1 MSYEKVSYVRVC
13 EYCGKQYVAHRK
25 DSKHCSKKCKDIT
38 LRLRKGIK
46 CNPNTEPFH
55 KECAVCGNAFNT
67 FREVQVTCLSDCAK
81 KYHQRFR
88 GRKPPK
94 EPKACDVCGIVFI
107 PRWDSQATCGNEQCK
122 REHKKAY
129 NAKVNLE
136 KSKNKKI
143 VNYILTECKFCGDV
157 FYADE
162 RVGQKYCSKECARR
176 ASNKRHDKRIPK
188 ERRVDT
194 ITLQRLFKR
203 DGGKCYLCG
212 CDCDFT
218 AWRFSENG
226 NKYPDD
232 RYPTIDHVKPIAAGG
247 LDSWDNVRLACW
259 KCNTKKSDKI
269 VSVDPIGKEFA
280 YSVSAK
286 KAAKRTAQYTL
297 DGQLVRIWEST
308 AQIRRETG
316 LNDSHIQNVC
326 RRYGS
331 NTGNAYG
338 YHWEYIDEQPKRK
351 NEQRQTCSTKSAAR
365 DSCRS
370 NRPNAGSEGL
380 GFSVKAIPRNSGRD

>member
-55 KECAVCGNAFNT
+55 KECAVCGKAFDTFRSKTVCCSPQCSKKWHNRRQMPLTKKPCIVCGKEFIAHRSANILCGDPECAKERKRQRNLKSKEKIGKYKTKKDPVMVETVCDWCGNT
-67 FREVQVTCLSDCAK
+67 FAHDSRLTK
-81 KYHQRFR
+81 KY
-88 GRKPPK
+88 
-94 EPKACDVCGIVFI
+94 CG
-107 PRWDSQATCGNEQCK
+107 Q
-122 REHKKAY
+122 
-129 NAKVNLE
+129 
-136 KSKNKKI
+136 
-143 VNYILTECKFCGDV
+143 
-157 FYADE
+157 
-162 RVGQKYCSKECARR
+162 ECARKANNR
-176 ASNKRHDKRIPK
+176 KREKRIPK
-188 ERRVDT
+188 SQRVDC
-194 ITLQRLFKR
+194 ISVDRLFER
-203 DGGKCYLCG
+203 DSGKCYICG
-212 CDCDFT
+212 CDCDFA

-226 NKYPDD
+226 NKYPGD
-232 RYPTIDHVKPIAAGG
+232 RYPTIDHVVPIAAGG

-259 KCNTKKSDKI
+259 ECNIKKSDKI
-269 VSVDPIGKEFA
+269 VSVDQLGKEFA
-280 YSVSAK
+280 YSVQAR
-286 KAAKRTAQYTL
+286 KAAKKTAQYTL

-326 RRYGS
+326 RRHGS

-380 GFSVKAIPRNSGRD
+380 GFSVKAIPRDSGRD